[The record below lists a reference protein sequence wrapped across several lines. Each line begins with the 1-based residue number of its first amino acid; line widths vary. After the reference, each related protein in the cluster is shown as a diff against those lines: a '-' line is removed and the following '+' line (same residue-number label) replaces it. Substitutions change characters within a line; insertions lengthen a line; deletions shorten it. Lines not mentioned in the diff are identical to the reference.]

1 MPTGLY
7 GDFESYRIPT
17 RQEADEALRNGI
29 VAVDTN
35 VLLSLYRYTEVTV
48 NDLFR
53 LLERLGPRLFVPN
66 QVLRE
71 FWRNRQSVLGS
82 PATANKDVRGAL
94 SKNASSSKD
103 AVNRWAKSLALGNG
117 FRDEVIGNIDAFYDE
132 ILARTENSATLRVNA
147 ATPTSED
154 PVLSRLEH
162 ILDGRVGA
170 QLNAERWT
178 EAVAE
183 GNRRVIA
190 EEPPGYRDDDK
201 LDNDTE
207 EQAAGDY
214 LVWVQLIE
222 QASNIGN
229 DLILVTSDS
238 KEDWWEK
245 VRDMNIGPRR
255 ELIEEFAQATS
266 RRVFF
271 LEPADFL
278 DRASVLEIEV
288 QRSSVEDVERVRDAV
303 VPWDEQ
309 SVFAVLV
316 RLEQEGAVQAEVIK
330 EAAAGDGTISRE
342 RVYELDGRDDDQ
354 MLRGFTRPVTRITA
368 DLQAKGI
375 VPEGLEPLLSSHYES
390 GVKTTHFIVPIEVAE
405 ILSRS

>member
-1 MPTGLY
+1 MSTGLY
-7 GDFESYRIPT
+7 SDFESYRIPT

-35 VLLSLYRYTEVTV
+35 VLLSLYRYAEGTV
-48 NDLFR
+48 DDLFR

-82 PATANKDVRGAL
+82 PAAANKDVKAAL
-94 SKNASSSKD
+94 SKNATSSKD
-103 AVNRWAKSLALGNG
+103 AVKRWAKSLALDND
-117 FRDEVIGNIDAFYDE
+117 FRDEVVGSIDAFYDE
-132 ILARTENSATLRVNA
+132 ILARTENSPTLRVNA

-154 PVLSRLEH
+154 PVLTRLEH
-162 ILDGRVGA
+162 ILEGCVGA
-170 QLNAERWT
+170 QLSAERWT
-178 EAVAE
+178 EAIAE

-201 LDNDTE
+201 LGNDTE

-222 QASNIGN
+222 QASNSSS
-229 DLILVTSDS
+229 DLVLVTSDS

-245 VRDMNIGPRR
+245 VRDINIGPRR

-278 DRASVLEIEV
+278 DRGPVLDIEV

-330 EAAAGDGTISRE
+330 EAATGGGTISRE

-368 DLQAKGI
+368 DLQAQGI
-375 VPEGLEPLLSSHYES
+375 VPEGLAPLLSSHYES

-405 ILSRS
+405 ILS